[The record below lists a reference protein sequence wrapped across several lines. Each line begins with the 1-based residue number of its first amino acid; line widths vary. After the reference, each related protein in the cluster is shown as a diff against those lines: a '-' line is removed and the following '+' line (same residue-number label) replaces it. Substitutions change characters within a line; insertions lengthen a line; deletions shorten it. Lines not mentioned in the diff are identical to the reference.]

1 MHKQESASTR
11 PQVHQA
17 TSLLRDFLTVST
29 EFQTHLASQLG
40 VNSTDLSAMT
50 HLIESGS
57 LGPTDLAR
65 RLKLT
70 TAAITTSIDRLT
82 ALGHVTRIPN
92 PTDRRGVVVV
102 ANPDS
107 IAAAM
112 RTLMPMISD
121 INKVLENFTEA
132 EKDTIADY
140 LQKVVS
146 TYRAQLPDAA
156 ELPEVIA
163 TPSASR

>member
-1 MHKQESASTR
+1 
-11 PQVHQA
+11 
-17 TSLLRDFLTVST
+17 
-29 EFQTHLASQLG
+29 
-40 VNSTDLSAMT
+40 
-50 HLIESGS
+50 
-57 LGPTDLAR
+57 
-65 RLKLT
+65 
-70 TAAITTSIDRLT
+70 
-82 ALGHVTRIPN
+82 
-92 PTDRRGVVVV
+92 VVV